1 MCFFTR
7 GDLLTYEPRD
17 QAAQAPPA
25 DRVRR
30 DLHGGHQ
37 GSASPHFGEEVYGGN
52 FRTLTAVPISIA
64 REAVFVREGSHS
76 LSNPPEETGGQEAVE
91 IQGYQAL
98 AFARTAIDRCAEIGK
113 LGKHRPVGGLWARAA
128 FGKALGRLL
137 GKPRSGSTR
146 RGNRFR
152 RSAPSSGLSPP
163 LSVNVR
169 PETTV
174 SRLSLRVALTELQ

>member
-1 MCFFTR
+1 M
-7 GDLLTYEPRD
+7 
-17 QAAQAPPA
+17 
-25 DRVRR
+25 RR

-137 GKPRSGSTR
+137 GKPRSGLA
-146 RGNRFR
+146 RGREGRGGGNSFR
-152 RSAPSSGLSPP
+152 RIAPSSGLSPP

>member
-1 MCFFTR
+1 M
-7 GDLLTYEPRD
+7 
-17 QAAQAPPA
+17 
-25 DRVRR
+25 RR

-98 AFARTAIDRCAEIGK
+98 AFARTAIGRYAEIGK
-113 LGKHRPVGGLWARAA
+113 LGKHRPVGGLWAQAA

-137 GKPRSGSTR
+137 GKPRSGLGR
-146 RGNRFR
+146 GREGRGGGNRFR
-152 RSAPSSGLSPP
+152 RSAPLSSTLSKRAARNDRVSIIFTSGANRITMSRKGLEK
-163 LSVNVR
+163 NWI
-169 PETTV
+169 
-174 SRLSLRVALTELQ
+174 